1 MMRMVFWRLV
11 QLPFLLLVIYT
22 VTFVLA
28 WAIPGNPLTMDESRR
43 PPKEIE
49 QALLA
54 QYNLD
59 DPYKF
64 YFQYMS
70 DASGMSYLVS
80 TEKTGPV
87 FNFGPSLK
95 YKDWTV
101 SEIIA
106 DAFPV
111 SFQLGMGA
119 IFFALV
125 IGVMAGVIG
134 AVRKGGFWD
143 YATLC
148 VALIGISLPTFVTG
162 SALLIVFSINLQWV
176 RFGWGGLDQMILPMI
191 TLSLPFA
198 AYIARLTRLG
208 MIDVLGSDFIRTAR
222 AKGVGPRVVVMKH
235 ALKVAFLPVLSYL
248 GPAAAAA
255 MTGSFVVEQVFN
267 IPGMGQHF
275 VDAVQNKDLMLI
287 MGVVLLY
294 ATLLIVFNLL
304 VDIAYQ
310 FVDPRIQVD
319 G

>member
-1 MMRMVFWRLV
+1 
-11 QLPFLLLVIYT
+11 
-22 VTFVLA
+22 
-28 WAIPGNPLTMDESRR
+28 
-43 PPKEIE
+43 
-49 QALLA
+49 
-54 QYNLD
+54 
-59 DPYKF
+59 
-64 YFQYMS
+64 
-70 DASGMSYLVS
+70 
-80 TEKTGPV
+80 
-87 FNFGPSLK
+87 
-95 YKDWTV
+95 
-101 SEIIA
+101 
-106 DAFPV
+106 
-111 SFQLGMGA
+111 MGA

-125 IGVMAGVIG
+125 IGVAAGVIG
-134 AVRKGGFWD
+134 AVRKGGLWD
-143 YATLC
+143 YATLG

-208 MIDVLGSDFIRTAR
+208 MIDVLGSDFIRTAK
-222 AKGVGPRVVVMKH
+222 AKGLAPKIVVLKH

-310 FVDPRIQVD
+310 FVDPRIQLHS
-319 G
+319 